1 MLSQFVS
8 GAKIVVARVIL
19 GDAKPGVRQPIP
31 VLLNCTGKFCG
42 VAAIRPI
49 GKERELFGLA
59 ERTEIRIVL
68 QDFGER
74 AVELG
79 TGDSSEIWQCK
90 IVTAD
95 TELPENAADFGTAKR
110 GLAQH

>member
-1 MLSQFVS
+1 M
-8 GAKIVVARVIL
+8 
-19 GDAKPGVRQPIP
+19 
-31 VLLNCTGKFCG
+31 LLNCTGKFCG

-68 QDFGER
+68 QDFGKR

-79 TGDSSEIWQCK
+79 AGDSGEIWQCK

-95 TELPENAADFGTAKR
+95 TEFPENAADFGTAKR
-110 GLAQH
+110 GLAQHVRKHSGAFRSRAAQCFTPRGRGQHGLR